1 MSKDY
6 LTEDSILPEGQNF
19 VCISFLTDP
28 NNKLTLSG
36 IKIRGVFDTI
46 DKASEHAKKIQS
58 VDPAHNVFVGE
69 MGKWLAFDPDATS
82 QAAGN
87 PEYANEQLNDIM
99 KGYLENQEK
108 SKLFHE
114 ERKYKNMREGVESA
128 ITTTLEKESSIKQEL
143 LESKDEVKMEELKK
157 KLSSIEEQMKEL
169 NKQKEDIS
177 KKEKKIGKKLYKN
190 QGDKDLSV

>member
-69 MGKWLAFDPDATS
+69 MGKWLPFDP
-82 QAAGN
+82 N
-87 PEYANEQLNDIM
+87 PSKVENAEYANEQLNDIM

>member
-46 DKASEHAKKIQS
+46 EKASEHAKKIQS
-58 VDPAHNVFVGE
+58 VDSDHNVFVGE
-69 MGKWLAFDPDATS
+69 MGKWLAFDPDANS

-128 ITTTLEKESSIKQEL
+128 ITTTLETESNIKQEL
-143 LESKDEVKMEELKK
+143 LESKDENKMKELNK
-157 KLSSIEEQMKEL
+157 KLTSIEEQIKEL

-177 KKEKKIGKKLYKN
+177 KKEKKISKKLYKN
-190 QGDKDLSV
+190 GENKNVSV